1 MVLSFDVD
9 FDFLFVLIRSR
20 YVMRYVI
27 CFPCTHIYRL
37 YTAYR
42 QGPSESENIMT
53 VDHQNIMIHGSKN
66 GSKRKYYYLGL

>member
-1 MVLSFDVD
+1 MGLA
-9 FDFLFVLIRSR
+9 LFVLIRSR

-42 QGPSESENIMT
+42 QGPSESENIM
-53 VDHQNIMIHGSKN
+53 IHGSKN